1 MYYEHAD
8 RGVSHLSELCLWMGD
23 LFRLGTGRKILKSI
37 RTITVLL
44 ATVLLVETGMLTGCG
59 SAAGQAGKTDDAS
72 GGAEQSSAQ
81 NIPTAGESASGGAAS
96 STAGSSASS
105 AGTETTAAA
114 ESSAASGS
122 QEASSDDA
130 SNGSTI
136 SNIPGS
142 GTEAAAHPDLAD
154 NSHTDYI
161 LDNNGEQPQV
171 VVFGD
176 SQFDNDRGTNGL
188 SVKLAYYTHCKIYN
202 CAIGGTTATMES
214 YNEYLAPSSYTEPDF
229 SGMVYAATGQ
239 AEPEQIC
246 GKYYACQVL
255 QGCDLSKTDVFVI
268 EYGVNDYF
276 NNRPLWGGLKADYY
290 GALKQGI
297 AALHAKYPDAK
308 FVLCGPGY
316 AQFYKGDS
324 FVGDSNSMKNSAGNW
339 LYNYTDAVD
348 KLAMKEGYSYLDAY
362 RWVDIGPANA
372 SDYLLDG
379 VHMNPDG
386 RQKYVFYL
394 ARIVMGALGYN
405 VPSGADLDTLD
416 YSTLTKTAQQ

>member
-1 MYYEHAD
+1 MNRD
-8 RGVSHLSELCLWMGD
+8 R
-23 LFRLGTGRKILKSI
+23 RKILKSI
-37 RTITVLL
+37 RTISALL
-44 ATVLLVETGMLTGCG
+44 TAVLLVETGVLTGCG
-59 SAAGQAGKTDDAS
+59 STTGHVGRSADS
-72 GGAEQSSAQ
+72 SEGAVQNSTQNSSASEG
-81 NIPTAGESASGGAAS
+81 TAS
-96 STAGSSASS
+96 SGTMSSSSDSSASS
-105 AGTETTAAA
+105 AGTETPASA
-114 ESSAASGS
+114 ETSAASGN
-122 QEASSDDA
+122 EAASSDNA
-130 SNGSTI
+130 SINSTI

-142 GTEAAAHPDLAD
+142 GTEAAVHPDLAD

-188 SVKLAYYTHCKIYN
+188 SIKLAYYTHCKIYN

-239 AEPEQIC
+239 ADPEQIC

-297 AALHAKYPDAK
+297 AALHAKYPDAR

-316 AQFYKGDS
+316 AQFYNGDT
-324 FVGDSNSMKNSAGNW
+324 FVGDSNSLKNSAGNW

-348 KLAMKEGYSYLDAY
+348 KLAMTEGYSYLDAY

-379 VHMNPDG
+379 IHMNPDG